1 MSDIPTS
8 GAISLNQMHTE
19 VDGASGSIVSINDA
33 DIRGLI
39 GKGSGAT
46 MSFSEWW
53 GASNSIDTQS
63 LVVGT
68 VTPNATYTG
77 TYIGASQGG
86 QHSASSA
93 GTWTTGSMSDGTCN
107 FKSGAY
113 YRGLYWQ
120 STYTYSSSTKAHL
133 NIAGTHSN
141 SGWTSLNTGTGT
153 TLTRSSMSYAT
164 NSFFTTTT
172 WQKTNPPAFYTSSM
186 VGQTK
191 TVTFQ

>member
-1 MSDIPTS
+1 MAVTS
-8 GAISLNQMHTE
+8 SGMIGLNEIHVE
-19 VDGASGSIVSINDA
+19 AGGASGAACTINDS

-39 GKGSGAT
+39 GKSSGAA
-46 MSFSEWW
+46 MDFADWY

-68 VTPNATYTG
+68 VTPSAQYTG
-77 TYIGASQGG
+77 TYIGAVQGG
-86 QHSASSA
+86 RHSAGQA
-93 GTWTTGSMSDGTCN
+93 GTWSAGSMSDGTCN

-153 TLTRSSMSYAT
+153 TFTRSSMSYAT

>member
-1 MSDIPTS
+1 MALPTS
-8 GAISLNQMHTE
+8 GAISLNQMHVE
-19 VDGASGSIVSINDA
+19 AGGSSGSIVSINDS
-33 DIRGLI
+33 DVRSLI
-39 GKGSGAT
+39 GKSSGAT
-46 MSFSEWW
+46 SSFSQFY
-53 GASNSIDTQS
+53 GASSSIDTQS

-86 QHSASSA
+86 RHAASSA

-107 FKSGAY
+107 FLSGAY

-120 STYTYSSSTKAHL
+120 STYTYSSTTKAHL
-133 NIAGTHSN
+133 NIAGSHSN
-141 SGWTSLNTGTGT
+141 SGWTSLDTGTGT

-164 NSFFTTTT
+164 NSFFNTTT
-172 WQKTNPPAFYTSSM
+172 WQKTSPPAFYTSSM

>member
-1 MSDIPTS
+1 MAVTS
-8 GAISLNQMHTE
+8 SGMIGLNEIHVE
-19 VDGASGSIVSINDA
+19 AGGSSGSACTINDS

-39 GKGSGAT
+39 GKSSGAYVA
-46 MSFSEWW
+46 FSNYY

-68 VTPNATYTG
+68 VTPHPTYTG
-77 TYIGASQGG
+77 TYIGAVQGG
-86 QHSASSA
+86 RYSPSQAGIWSA
-93 GTWTTGSMSDGTCN
+93 GSLSDGTCN
-107 FKSGAY
+107 FKSGSY

-120 STYTYSSSTKAHL
+120 STYAYSSSTKAHF

-153 TLTRSSMSYAT
+153 TFTRSSMSYAT
-164 NSFFTTTT
+164 NSFFNTTT